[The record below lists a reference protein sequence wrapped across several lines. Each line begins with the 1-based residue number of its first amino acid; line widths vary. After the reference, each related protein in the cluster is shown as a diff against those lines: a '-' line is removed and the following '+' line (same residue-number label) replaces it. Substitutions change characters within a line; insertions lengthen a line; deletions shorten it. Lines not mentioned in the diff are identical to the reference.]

1 MKAGV
6 IPRPAAATATP
17 ARLSNG
23 RLKLIMAVTGI
34 VFIGYVAVHMIGNLK
49 VYLGAEAMNDYAG
62 FLRELLVPLVPHE
75 WVLWA
80 FRAILLV
87 CLVGHIVAAWILTVR
102 GRAAGGSRTSRGHRV
117 VWWRSFT
124 SRTMPISGI
133 VIAAFIVFHILDLTL
148 GTTAATGFRRSV
160 TIGGE
165 TRYFAYEN
173 LVGSFQRPVVAVFY
187 IVAMVF
193 LGAHL
198 LHGAWAVVNDLGVT
212 GDRVRRVAWTAGTVL
227 ATVVVVGNISIPLA
241 VMIGWVD

>member
-1 MKAGV
+1 M
-6 IPRPAAATATP
+6 
-17 ARLSNG
+17 RLSNG
-23 RLKLIMAVTGI
+23 RLRVIMAASGI

-49 VYLGAEAMNDYAG
+49 VYLGADSMNHYAA
-62 FLRELLVPLVPHE
+62 FLRDLLVPLLPHE

-87 CLVGHIVAAWILTVR
+87 CLVGHIVAAWMLTAR
-102 GRAAGGSRTSRGHRV
+102 ARAAGASRTSRGHRV

-133 VIAAFIVFHILDLTL
+133 VLLAFIVFHILDLTL
-148 GTTAATGFRRSV
+148 GTTGAAGFRDPV
-160 TIGGE
+160 TVNGT

-173 LVGSFQRPVVAVFY
+173 LVASFQRPAVAWFY
-187 IVAMVF
+187 IVAMLF

-212 GDRVRRVAWTAGTVL
+212 SSRARRVAWTTGTAL
-227 ATVVVVGNISIPLA
+227 AAVVMVGNISIPVA
-241 VMIGWVD
+241 VMIGWVH